1 MLKNAQ
7 DLTVLSPAKV
17 NLHLAVLDRRPDGF
31 HDIESV
37 FLAVDFADTL
47 HFELA
52 GRENSV
58 EIAMEPGSVPDLS
71 SVPAGGS
78 VPSGARGVKGAK
90 WARGT
95 PIPLEKN
102 IIFRALSLFRA
113 KTGFS
118 KGIRVNVR
126 KRIPIGGGLGGGSSN
141 AASTLLA
148 LNKLAGSALS
158 PDLLPEMGASL
169 GSDVPFFLHET
180 AAALVTG
187 RGERIEALSPPGL
200 FLTLVNP
207 GFSSDTAAAYRL
219 LDKKR
224 EDGKAAPSKS
234 TVKKMEFSSFFNDF
248 LPVFKEPE
256 SSVYNEIIS
265 RLKDL
270 GAQYANLSGSGSTCF
285 GVFGDRAK
293 ALQAAEIL
301 RSKWN
306 FSEFCCPF
314 TKLSL

>member
-7 DLTVLSPAKV
+7 NLTVLSPAKV
-17 NLHLAVLDRRPDGF
+17 NLHLAVMGRRPDGF

-47 HFELA
+47 HFELV
-52 GRENSV
+52 GRENNE
-58 EIAMEPGSVPDLS
+58 EIVLEPGSEPGF
-71 SVPAGGS
+71 A
-78 VPSGARGVKGAK
+78 
-90 WARGT
+90 
-95 PIPLEKN
+95 PIPPEKN
-102 IIFRALSLFRA
+102 IIFRALSLFKA

-118 KGIRVNVR
+118 KGIRIKVQ
-126 KRIPIGGGLGGGSSN
+126 KRIPVGGGLGGGSSN
-141 AASTLLA
+141 AASALLA
-148 LNKLAGSALS
+148 LNKLAGSALNL
-158 PDLLPEMGASL
+158 DLLLEMGASL

-187 RGERIEALSPPGL
+187 RGEKIEAFSPPGL

-207 GFSSDTAAAYRL
+207 GFSSDTASAYEL

-224 EDGKAAPSKS
+224 ESGKTAPQKS
-234 TVKKMEFSSFFNDF
+234 TVKKMEFDSFFNDF
-248 LPVFKEPE
+248 LPVFEEPE
-256 SSVYNEIIS
+256 SRIYNEIIS

-285 GVFGDRAK
+285 GVFDDRAK

-306 FSEFCCPF
+306 FSEFCCPY

>member
-1 MLKNAQ
+1 MIKSAQ
-7 DLTVLSPAKV
+7 NLTVLAPAKV
-17 NLHLAVLDRRPDGF
+17 NLHLAVLDRRSDGF

-52 GRENSV
+52 GPENSV
-58 EIAMEPGSVPDLS
+58 EIIMEPGSVP
-71 SVPAGGS
+71 
-78 VPSGARGVKGAK
+78 
-90 WARGT
+90 
-95 PIPLEKN
+95 IPPEEN
-102 IIFRALSLFRA
+102 IIFRALSLFRT

-118 KGIRVNVR
+118 KGIRIKVE

-148 LNKLAGSALS
+148 LNNLTGGALS
-158 PDLLPEMGASL
+158 PDLLLEMGASL
-169 GSDVPFFLHET
+169 GSDIPFFLYEN

-187 RGERIEALSPPGL
+187 RGEKIKALSPPRL
-200 FLTLVNP
+200 YLTLVNP

-224 EDGKAAPSKS
+224 ESGENSPLKPA
-234 TVKKMEFSSFFNDF
+234 VKKMEFDSFINDF
-248 LPVFKEPE
+248 LPVFEEPE

-293 ALQAAEIL
+293 AEYAAENL
-301 RSKWN
+301 QKKWD
-306 FSEFCCPF
+306 FVEFCCPCD
-314 TKLSL
+314 KLSL

>member
-1 MLKNAQ
+1 MFKNAQ
-7 DLTVLSPAKV
+7 NLTVLAPAKV
-17 NLHLAVLDRRPDGF
+17 NLHLAVFGRRPDGF

-52 GRENSV
+52 GRENGV
-58 EIAMEPGSVPDLS
+58 EIVMEPGSFPDSS
-71 SVPAGGS
+71 SVP
-78 VPSGARGVKGAK
+78 
-90 WARGT
+90 
-95 PIPLEKN
+95 IPPEGN
-102 IIFRALSLFRA
+102 IIFRALSLFKA

-118 KGIRVNVR
+118 KGLKIKVE

-141 AASTLLA
+141 AASALLA
-148 LNKLAGSALS
+148 LNKLADNALNR
-158 PDLLPEMGASL
+158 DLLLEMGASL
-169 GSDVPFFLHET
+169 GSDVPFFLQET
-180 AAALVTG
+180 AAALVTS
-187 RGERIEALSPPGL
+187 RGEKIEALSPPNL

-207 GFSSDTAAAYRL
+207 GFSSDTAAAYEL

-224 EDGKAAPSKS
+224 EVGKAAPPKS
-234 TVKKMEFSSFFNDF
+234 TVKIMVFSSFFNDF
-248 LPVFKEPE
+248 LPVFEEPE

-265 RLKDL
+265 RLRDL

-285 GVFGDRAK
+285 GVFGDRVK
-293 ALQAAEIL
+293 AMKAAETL

-306 FSEFCCPF
+306 FSEFCCPY

>member
-7 DLTVLSPAKV
+7 KLTVLSPAKV

-58 EIAMEPGSVPDLS
+58 EIVLEPSSEPGYVS
-71 SVPAGGS
+71 
-78 VPSGARGVKGAK
+78 
-90 WARGT
+90 
-95 PIPLEKN
+95 IPTEKN
-102 IIFRALSLFRA
+102 IIFRALSLFKA

-118 KGIRVNVR
+118 KGIRINVR

-141 AASTLLA
+141 AASTLLV
-148 LNKLAGSALS
+148 LNKLAGNMLNR
-158 PDLLPEMGASL
+158 DLLLEMGASL
-169 GSDVPFFLHET
+169 GSDVPFFLHGT

-187 RGERIEALSPPGL
+187 RGEKIEALSPPSL

-207 GFSSDTAAAYRL
+207 GFSSDTAAAYEL

-224 EDGKAAPSKS
+224 EREKSVPLKS
-234 TVKKMEFSSFFNDF
+234 TVKKMDFDSFINDF
-248 LPVFKEPE
+248 LPVFEKPE
-256 SSVYNEIIS
+256 SSVYKEIIS
-265 RLKDL
+265 RLMNL

-293 ALQAAEIL
+293 AIHAAEIL

-306 FSEFCCPF
+306 FSEFCCPY
-314 TKLSL
+314 TKLSM

>member
-52 GRENSV
+52 GQENNV
-58 EIAMEPGSVPDLS
+58 EIVLETGSEPGSVP
-71 SVPAGGS
+71 
-78 VPSGARGVKGAK
+78 
-90 WARGT
+90 
-95 PIPLEKN
+95 IPPEKN
-102 IIFRALSLFRA
+102 IIFTALSLFRA

-118 KGIRVNVR
+118 KGLKIKVQ

-158 PDLLPEMGASL
+158 PDLLQEMGASL
-169 GSDVPFFLHET
+169 GSDVPFFLSGT

-187 RGERIEALSPPGL
+187 RGEKIEALSLPRL

-207 GFSSDTAAAYRL
+207 GFSSDTAAAYGL

-224 EDGKAAPSKS
+224 EEGKAAPSKS
-234 TVKKMEFSSFFNDF
+234 TVKKMEFDSFFNDF
-248 LPVFKEPE
+248 LPVFEGTE

-293 ALQAAEIL
+293 AMKAAEIL

-314 TKLSL
+314 NKLSL

>member
-1 MLKNAQ
+1 MLENA
-7 DLTVLSPAKV
+7 LNLSILAPAKV
-17 NLHLAVLDRRPDGF
+17 NLHLAVKGRRPDGF

-52 GRENSV
+52 GPENGA
-58 EIAMEPGSVPDLS
+58 EIVME
-71 SVPAGGS
+71 
-78 VPSGARGVKGAK
+78 SGYVH
-90 WARGT
+90 
-95 PIPLEKN
+95 IPPEEN

-118 KGIRVNVR
+118 KGLKIKVEKRV
-126 KRIPIGGGLGGGSSN
+126 PIGGGLGGGSSN
-141 AASTLLA
+141 AASALLA
-148 LNKLAGSALS
+148 LNKLADAALTS
-158 PDLLPEMGASL
+158 DLLQEMGASM

-187 RGERIEALSPPGL
+187 RGEKIEALSPPRL

-224 EDGKAAPSKS
+224 EGGKVEPPRPA
-234 TVKKMEFSSFFNDF
+234 VKKIAFDSFFNDF
-248 LPVFKEPE
+248 LPVFEEPE
-256 SSVYNEIIS
+256 SSVYNDIIS

-270 GAQYANLSGSGSTCF
+270 GAEYANLSGSGSTCF
-285 GVFGDRAK
+285 GVFEDRIQAMK
-293 ALQAAEIL
+293 AAETL

-306 FSEFCCPF
+306 FSEFCFPY

>member
-7 DLTVLSPAKV
+7 NLTVFAPAKV

-31 HDIESV
+31 HNIESV
-37 FLAVDFADTL
+37 FLALDFADTL
-47 HFELA
+47 HFELI
-52 GRENSV
+52 GRENNV
-58 EIAMEPGSVPDLS
+58 EIVMDAS
-71 SVPAGGS
+71 SVPLPA
-78 VPSGARGVKGAK
+78 
-90 WARGT
+90 
-95 PIPLEKN
+95 EKN
-102 IIFRALSLFRA
+102 IIFRALSLFRT

-118 KGIRVNVR
+118 KGLKIRVE

-148 LNKLAGSALS
+148 LNKLAES
-158 PDLLPEMGASL
+158 PLNRNLLLEMGASL

-187 RGERIEALSPPGL
+187 RGEKIEPLSQPRL

-224 EDGKAAPSKS
+224 EGKKISPPKPVENITAF
-234 TVKKMEFSSFFNDF
+234 ESFKNDF
-248 LPVFKEPE
+248 LPVFEEPE
-256 SSVYNEIIS
+256 KSVYKDIIS
-265 RLKDL
+265 QLRDL
-270 GAQYANLSGSGSTCF
+270 GAEYANLSGSGSTCF

-293 ALQAAEIL
+293 AEQAAKTL
-301 RSKWN
+301 RNKWD
-306 FSEFCCPF
+306 FSEFCCSNN
-314 TKLSL
+314 KLSL

>member
-7 DLTVLSPAKV
+7 NLTVLAPAKV
-17 NLHLAVLDRRPDGF
+17 NLHLAVSGRRPDGF

-37 FLAVDFADTL
+37 FLAVDLADTL
-47 HFELA
+47 HFKLVEL
-52 GRENSV
+52 ENSV
-58 EIAMEPGSVPDLS
+58 EIVMEHGSVP
-71 SVPAGGS
+71 
-78 VPSGARGVKGAK
+78 
-90 WARGT
+90 
-95 PIPLEKN
+95 IPPEEN
-102 IIFRALSLFRA
+102 IIFRALSLFKA

-118 KGIRVNVR
+118 KGLKIRVE

-141 AASTLLA
+141 AASALLA
-148 LNKLAGSALS
+148 LNKLADNALN
-158 PDLLPEMGASL
+158 PDLLLEMGASL

-187 RGERIEALSPPGL
+187 RGEKIEALSPPSL

-207 GFSSDTAAAYRL
+207 GFSSGTAAAYAL

-224 EDGKAAPSKS
+224 EGGKFEPPKS
-234 TVKKMEFSSFFNDF
+234 TVKKMDFPTFINDF
-248 LPVFKEPE
+248 LPVFEEPE

-285 GVFGDRAK
+285 GVFEDRAK
-293 ALQAAEIL
+293 AINAAEIL
-301 RSKWN
+301 RSKWA

>member
-1 MLKNAQ
+1 MLKNARN
-7 DLTVLSPAKV
+7 LTVLAPAKV

-47 HFELA
+47 HFELVEP
-52 GRENSV
+52 ENSV
-58 EIAMEPGSVPDLS
+58 EIVMEPGFES
-71 SVPAGGS
+71 
-78 VPSGARGVKGAK
+78 
-90 WARGT
+90 
-95 PIPLEKN
+95 IPLEKN
-102 IIFRALSLFRA
+102 IIFRALSLFKA

-118 KGIRVNVR
+118 KGLRIKVQ
-126 KRIPIGGGLGGGSSN
+126 KRIPVGGGLGGGSSN
-141 AASTLLA
+141 AASALLA
-148 LNKLAGSALS
+148 MNKLAGGALNR
-158 PDLLPEMGASL
+158 DLLLEMGASL
-169 GSDVPFFLHET
+169 GSDVPFFLYET

-187 RGERIEALSPPGL
+187 RGEKIEALSPPQL

-224 EDGKAAPSKS
+224 EGTGAPPRKA
-234 TVKKMEFSSFFNDF
+234 VKEMAFGSFFNDF
-248 LPVFKEPE
+248 LPVFEEPE
-256 SSVYNEIIS
+256 RSIYNEIIS
-265 RLKDL
+265 RLKEL

-293 ALQAAEIL
+293 AMKAAEIL

-306 FSEFCCPF
+306 FSEFCRPYS
-314 TKLSL
+314 KLSL

>member
-7 DLTVLSPAKV
+7 NLTVLAPAKV
-17 NLHLAVLDRRPDGF
+17 NLHLAVSNKRSDGF

-47 HFELA
+47 HFELV

-58 EIAMEPGSVPDLS
+58 EIVMEPGSVPDLS
-71 SVPAGGS
+71 SVPTADSVSELSS
-78 VPSGARGVKGAK
+78 VP
-90 WARGT
+90 
-95 PIPLEKN
+95 IPPEKN
-102 IIFRALSLFRA
+102 IIFRALSLFKA

-118 KGIRVNVR
+118 NGIRIKIE

-141 AASTLLA
+141 AASALLA
-148 LNKLAGSALS
+148 LNKLADNALNR
-158 PDLLPEMGASL
+158 DLLLEMGASL

-187 RGERIEALSPPGL
+187 RGEKIEALSPPSL

-207 GFSSDTAAAYRL
+207 GFSSDTAAAYGL

-224 EDGKAAPSKS
+224 EGVKAAPPKS
-234 TVKKMEFSSFFNDF
+234 TVKKMDFDSFFNDF
-248 LPVFKEPE
+248 LPVFEEPE

-285 GVFGDRAK
+285 GVFGDRAQAMK
-293 ALQAAEIL
+293 AAEIL
-301 RSKWN
+301 RSKWI
-306 FSEFCCPF
+306 FSKFCCPN

>member
-7 DLTVLSPAKV
+7 NLIVLAPAKV

-47 HFELA
+47 HFELVEP
-52 GRENSV
+52 ENSV
-58 EIAMEPGSVPDLS
+58 EIVMEPGSAS
-71 SVPAGGS
+71 
-78 VPSGARGVKGAK
+78 
-90 WARGT
+90 
-95 PIPLEKN
+95 IPPEKN
-102 IIFRALSLFRA
+102 IIFRALSLFKA

-118 KGIRVNVR
+118 KGLRIKVQ

-141 AASTLLA
+141 AASALLA
-148 LNKLAGSALS
+148 LNKLAGNTLNL
-158 PDLLPEMGASL
+158 DFLLEMGASL
-169 GSDVPFFLHET
+169 GSDVPFFLYET

-187 RGERIEALSPPGL
+187 KGEKIEALSPPQL

-207 GFSSDTAAAYRL
+207 GFSSDTAASYCL

-224 EDGKAAPSKS
+224 KGEKGAPPRKA
-234 TVKKMEFSSFFNDF
+234 VKVMAFGSFFNDF
-248 LPVFKEPE
+248 LPVFEEPE
-256 SSVYNEIIS
+256 ISVYSEIIS

-293 ALQAAEIL
+293 AIKAAEIL
-301 RSKWN
+301 RSKWSL
-306 FSEFCCPF
+306 SEFCCPYN
-314 TKLSL
+314 KLSL

>member
-1 MLKNAQ
+1 MLKNAHN
-7 DLTVLSPAKV
+7 LTVLAPAKV

-37 FLAVDFADTL
+37 FLAVDLADTL
-47 HFELA
+47 HFELS

-58 EIAMEPGSVPDLS
+58 EIVMEPGSVPDSSSVPAADSVPGLS
-71 SVPAGGS
+71 SVP
-78 VPSGARGVKGAK
+78 
-90 WARGT
+90 
-95 PIPLEKN
+95 IPLEEN
-102 IIFRALSLFRA
+102 IIFRALSLFKA

-118 KGIRVNVR
+118 KGLRITVQ

-141 AASTLLA
+141 AASALLA
-148 LNKLAGSALS
+148 LNKLADNALNL
-158 PDLLPEMGASL
+158 DLMFEIGASL

-187 RGERIEALSPPGL
+187 RGEKIEALSPPGL

-207 GFSSDTAAAYRL
+207 GFSSDTAAAYGL

-224 EDGKAAPSKS
+224 ESGKVAPLKS
-234 TVKKMEFSSFFNDF
+234 TVKKMDFLSFFNDF
-248 LPVFKEPE
+248 LPVFEEPE
-256 SSVYNEIIS
+256 SSVYNEIIT
-265 RLKDL
+265 RLKEL

-293 ALQAAEIL
+293 AMKAAETL

-306 FSEFCCPF
+306 FSKFCCPY

>member
-17 NLHLAVLDRRPDGF
+17 NLHLAVLDRRSDGF

-58 EIAMEPGSVPDLS
+58 EIAMEPDSVPDLS
-71 SVPAGGS
+71 SVSAAGS
-78 VPSGARGVKGAK
+78 VPGLSSV
-90 WARGT
+90 

-102 IIFRALSLFRA
+102 IIFRALSLFKV

-148 LNKLAGSALS
+148 LNKLAYNALS
-158 PDLLPEMGASL
+158 PDLLLEMGASL
-169 GSDVPFFLHET
+169 GSDVPFFLHEA

-187 RGERIEALSPPGL
+187 RGEKIEALPPPGL

-207 GFSSDTAAAYRL
+207 GFSSDTSAAYRL

-224 EDGKAAPSKS
+224 EERKAAPSKS

-248 LPVFKEPE
+248 LPVFEEPE
-256 SSVYNEIIS
+256 SRIYNEIIS

-285 GVFGDRAK
+285 GVFGDRAEAMK
-293 ALQAAEIL
+293 AAEIL
-301 RSKWN
+301 RIKWN

>member
-1 MLKNAQ
+1 MFKSAQ
-7 DLTVLSPAKV
+7 NLTVLAPAKV

-31 HDIESV
+31 HNIESV

-58 EIAMEPGSVPDLS
+58 EIVMETS
-71 SVPAGGS
+71 SVP
-78 VPSGARGVKGAK
+78 
-90 WARGT
+90 
-95 PIPLEKN
+95 IPPEKN

-118 KGIRVNVR
+118 KGLKIKVE
-126 KRIPIGGGLGGGSSN
+126 KRIPVGGGLGGGSSN

-148 LNKLAGSALS
+148 LNKLAES
-158 PDLLPEMGASL
+158 PLNRDLLLEMGASL

-180 AAALVTG
+180 AAARVTS
-187 RGERIEALSPPGL
+187 RGERIEALSPPRL

-207 GFSSDTAAAYRL
+207 GFSSDTAAAYWL

-224 EDGKAAPSKS
+224 EGEKISPPKPVENITAF
-234 TVKKMEFSSFFNDF
+234 ESFKNDF
-248 LPVFKEPE
+248 LPVFEEPE
-256 SSVYNEIIS
+256 SSVYKDIIS
-265 RLKDL
+265 RLKDS
-270 GAQYANLSGSGSTCF
+270 GAEYANLSGSGSTCF

-293 ALQAAEIL
+293 AQQAAKTL
-301 RSKWN
+301 QKKWN
-306 FSEFCCPF
+306 FSEFCRSNTNSQCEQP
-314 TKLSL
+314 L